1 MEEQKKPMTDEEE
14 KQYLQEEIELLAD
27 LTRLPKDNPEL
38 IEHAKIGLERYKERL
53 MKSSQDMK
61 ETD

>member
-1 MEEQKKPMTDEEE
+1 MEEQKKPMTAEEE
-14 KQYLQEEIELLAD
+14 ARYLQDQIEILAEF
-27 LTRLPKDNPEL
+27 TGLPKDDPEL